1 MVTALC
7 STVTESKQQLK
18 KKKEEEKYM
27 LFDKA
32 KSVGKGLDKKLGG

>member
-1 MVTALC
+1 MVTVLC

-18 KKKEEEKYM
+18 KKKEKYM